1 VGRVRVSGSEWTCAR
16 CGVTATVV
24 MPGMAELSDPPES
37 WEQLGAVAY
46 CLGCRRK
53 LAGEARAAALSA
65 LDSPADRVRADAEG
79 RIEFELTR
87 MPDRCDTRIARACG
101 TNVTMVRQV
110 RERLGAYP
118 TRPV

>member
-1 VGRVRVSGSEWTCAR
+1 MTGSEWTCAR
-16 CGVTATVV
+16 CGVTATI
-24 MPGMAELSDPPES
+24 MPGVSELSDPPAS
-37 WEQLGAVAY
+37 WEELGGVAH

-53 LAGEARAAALSA
+53 LAGEAKAAALSPD
-65 LDSPADRVRADAEG
+65 DSPADRVRADAEG
-79 RIEFELTR
+79 RIEFELRR

-101 TNVTMVRQV
+101 ANVLMVRQV